1 MQPYQDVFKR
11 YEKKYLLEGP
21 VYRALFEALRT
32 EVRPDEYGETTIYN
46 LYCDTPDRRL
56 IRASLEKPVYKEKLR
71 LRCYGMPR
79 PEANAFLELKKKY
92 KGVVYK
98 RRVDMSL
105 AQAEAYLNRKRCPPP
120 PSQIQREIAWTLQY
134 YPQLAPSMFLCYDR
148 LAVCGLE
155 DPNLRI
161 TFDTHILWRQENPS
175 LLAGLEGRQLLQPD
189 QCLMEIKIPN
199 AMPLWLSRLLDQY
212 RVYPTSF
219 SKYGAA
225 HLASLAVAR
234 RKEAAHC
241 A

>member
-1 MQPYQDVFKR
+1 M
-11 YEKKYLLEGP
+11 
-21 VYRALFEALRT
+21 
-32 EVRPDEYGETTIYN
+32 
-46 LYCDTPDRRL
+46 
-56 IRASLEKPVYKEKLR
+56 
-71 LRCYGMPR
+71 
-79 PEANAFLELKKKY
+79 
-92 KGVVYK
+92 YK
-98 RRVDMSL
+98 R
-105 AQAEAYLNRKRCPPP
+105 Q
-120 PSQIQREIAWTLQY
+120 
-134 YPQLAPSMFLCYDR
+134 
-148 LAVCGLE
+148 
-155 DPNLRI
+155 

-199 AMPLWLSRLLDQY
+199 AMPLWLGRLLDQY